1 MSAFL
6 EGRPVKASSQATLY
20 RAAMFFRRYRALAIS
35 AVTAL
40 LLTVMVVGLVRQQ
53 RLVASQRTDQVRQL
67 TRKLLMTEEVDSGLH
82 NSSQSLR
89 EIASISKEYLET
101 ADPEARQHPRV
112 ALEVAEAY
120 SALAR
125 AEGICIA
132 SSVSGRKHAIGTLGK
147 ALEFLGPVLKAEP
160 NNLPALALAAK
171 IHHDAMV
178 RASSDRELQLVE
190 SEAQLSA
197 AYLTR
202 LLALPGVSAKE
213 YNSASETFYEI
224 ALSEKNLGH
233 NDHAIHTAKL
243 SLELAK
249 KAPGSEMRASIA
261 LSIIADLLRRQ
272 GNVEAALPAIRE
284 ARLELETV
292 QFRSENDRRTAW
304 SAVLGREIRVMNRAA
319 DIGMVGRSEAQTALR
334 RLFNLLE
341 DWSRN
346 DGGDP
351 WSRLLFAPA
360 GVEIATAFATGD
372 AHMALELYDQA
383 LMRVHEVKDNGEAR
397 LGEAELLATSA
408 SVLRRIGRNDEAQ
421 RRIDAALQ
429 LLRQNDKDPDGAVPG
444 EAADNVL
451 RAQAEQLAA
460 SGQLKLAVE
469 VYETLLRR
477 IDSSRPDPLNK
488 MQDAVALSSL
498 YRALARLQHKLGVEE
513 RATELMQMDRQL
525 WHEWT
530 QKLPDSRFVRH
541 QAEPQP
547 HVRSRDFLA
556 RAGRPYASHPVRRQ
570 SRPAI
575 T

>member
-1 MSAFL
+1 
-6 EGRPVKASSQATLY
+6 
-20 RAAMFFRRYRALAIS
+20 
-35 AVTAL
+35 
-40 LLTVMVVGLVRQQ
+40 
-53 RLVASQRTDQVRQL
+53 
-67 TRKLLMTEEVDSGLH
+67 
-82 NSSQSLR
+82 
-89 EIASISKEYLET
+89 
-101 ADPEARQHPRV
+101 
-112 ALEVAEAY
+112 
-120 SALAR
+120 
-125 AEGICIA
+125 
-132 SSVSGRKHAIGTLGK
+132 
-147 ALEFLGPVLKAEP
+147 
-160 NNLPALALAAK
+160 
-171 IHHDAMV
+171 
-178 RASSDRELQLVE
+178 
-190 SEAQLSA
+190 
-197 AYLTR
+197 
-202 LLALPGVSAKE
+202 
-213 YNSASETFYEI
+213 
-224 ALSEKNLGH
+224 
-233 NDHAIHTAKL
+233 
-243 SLELAK
+243 
-249 KAPGSEMRASIA
+249 MRASVT

-319 DIGMVGRSEAQTALR
+319 DIGMVGRGEAQTALR
-334 RLFNLLE
+334 RLFSLLE

-360 GVEIATAFATGD
+360 GVEIATAFAAGD
-372 AHMALELYDQA
+372 AHMALELYDHA
-383 LMRVHEVKDNGEAR
+383 LMRVQEVKDNGEAR

-547 HVRSRDFLA
+547 HVRSREFLA
-556 RAGRPYASHPVRRQ
+556 RAGRPYANHSVHRQ